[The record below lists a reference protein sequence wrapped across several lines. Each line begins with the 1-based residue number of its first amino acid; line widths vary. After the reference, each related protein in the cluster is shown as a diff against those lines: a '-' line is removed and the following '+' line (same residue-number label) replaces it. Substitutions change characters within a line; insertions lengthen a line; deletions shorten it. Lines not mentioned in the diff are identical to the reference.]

1 MGLFFWNSI
10 LFFKMNQSID
20 TKTKNRISEDLS
32 PTRNLTGLHLKI
44 VGAIAIIWSLFQ
56 LWYASPFPFI
66 FDFGMFKG
74 LPARAIHLGFAL
86 TLTFLIF
93 PFSRDKKISI
103 IDIFISLLA
112 AFCCL
117 YIYFFYDQLVYRG
130 GVLLILSLGENI
142 NIPIELIIGI
152 IGILILLEAT
162 RRAIGLPLVIIAICF
177 LLFSYFGKYA
187 PDIISHGGLS
197 LKRLVGFQWFDQ
209 EAIFGIPIGVSVDF
223 IFLFVLFGALL
234 ETAGGGKYFL
244 NLAFAMVGK
253 MRGGPAKAAILGSG
267 MTGLISGS
275 SIANTVTTGTF
286 TIPIMKKTG
295 FSKEKAG
302 AIEVSSSVNGQLMP
316 PVMGAAAFVMA
327 SFIGVTYFEI
337 VKHAILPAVISY
349 VALFYISHL
358 EALKLNLKG
367 MEEKDVPN
375 LKNTFLAGLHFL
387 IPIFVL
393 IYLLVYLRFTASYSI
408 FYATI
413 ALISVNL
420 INKLIKQPDL
430 KDGLK
435 IWFNQTIVGFEKGAL
450 NMVGVGIAIATA
462 GVIVGAVGSTGLS
475 TNLIIV
481 IESIAKD
488 NVIILLFL
496 TIILCLLLGMGLPTT
511 ANYVVVA
518 SLMAAVLVD
527 VGNASGFIFPLIA
540 VHLFV
545 FYFGLMADVTPPVG
559 LASYAAA
566 AISGGDPLR
575 TGVQAF
581 WYSLRTGILP
591 IVFLFNHELL
601 LIGIENIWHALIV
614 IVTSL
619 TGILVFT
626 AATQAWFIAKL
637 RWYEIV
643 IFLFISLSFLAPDF
657 VLNKFYPKYNYK
669 EINQIQSLKL
679 DPKKEVRF
687 KVTRLSEY
695 GERYKLFVIN
705 KNTFDSNFSLEDYGI
720 NLAKQ
725 NNKFVVD
732 ALKWNSLAKKHGFET
747 DDIIKE
753 FKIENL
759 NRPNK
764 ALVYPFAL
772 ILLLSFGYLNYR
784 RKEKDE
790 NK

>member
-1 MGLFFWNSI
+1 
-10 LFFKMNQSID
+10 MNQNIQKKIKD
-20 TKTKNRISEDLS
+20 KISEDLS
-32 PTRNLTGLHLKI
+32 PTRNLTGLHLRI
-44 VGAIAIIWSLFQ
+44 VSSIAILWTAFQ
-56 LWYASPFPFI
+56 LWIASPFPFVFNI
-66 FDFGMFKG
+66 GMFNG

-86 TLTFLIF
+86 TLTFLIY
-93 PFSRDKKISI
+93 PISRGKKISI
-103 IDIFISLLA
+103 IDILVSLIA

-117 YIYFFYDQLVYRG
+117 YIYFFYDQIINRG
-130 GVLLILSLGENI
+130 GILLKYTLGQYA
-142 NIPIELIIGI
+142 IPVELIIGTT
-152 IGILILLEAT
+152 GILILLEAT

-177 LLFSYFGKYA
+177 LLFSYFGQYA

-244 NLAFAMVGK
+244 DLAFAMVGK

-302 AIEVSSSVNGQLMP
+302 AIEVSSSVNGQIMP

-327 SFIGVTYFEI
+327 SFIGVTYFEV
-337 VKHAILPAVISY
+337 VKHAFLPAIISY
-349 VALFYISHL
+349 IALFYISHL
-358 EALKLNLKG
+358 EALKLGLKG
-367 MEEKDVPN
+367 MEDSDVPN
-375 LKNTFLAGLHFL
+375 LKKTFLSGLHFL

-393 IYLLVYLRFTASYSI
+393 IYMLVFLRYTASYSI

-413 ALISVNL
+413 TLITVNL
-420 INKLIKQPDL
+420 INRTFKQQNFQV
-430 KDGLK
+430 GLK
-435 IWFNQTIVGFEKGAL
+435 TWFNETVVGFEKGAL

-481 IESIAKD
+481 IETIAKD

-496 TIILCLLLGMGLPTT
+496 TIVLCLLLGMGLPTT

-518 SLMAAVLVD
+518 SLMATVLVD
-527 VGNASGFIFPLIA
+527 VGNASGYIFPLIA

-566 AISGGDPLR
+566 AISGGDPLK
-575 TGVQAF
+575 TGVQAL

-601 LIGIENIWHALIV
+601 LIGVENFWHALVV
-614 IVTSL
+614 IITSL
-619 TGILVFT
+619 IGILVFT
-626 AATQAWFIAKL
+626 AATQRWFINKL
-637 RWYEIV
+637 RWYEVIV
-643 IFLFISLSFLAPDF
+643 FLFISLSFLAPEF
-657 VLNKFYPKYNYK
+657 ILNKFSPKYNQQQLSAK
-669 EINQIQSLKL
+669 KIQSLYFEP
-679 DPKKEVRF
+679 DKEVHI
-687 KVTRLSEY
+687 KITRRTEY
-695 GERYKLFVIN
+695 GDRYKLFVID
-705 KNTFDSNFSLEDYGI
+705 KGIFDKDFNLENYGLILTEKENNLIVKSLDWKG
-720 NLAKQ
+720 
-725 NNKFVVD
+725 
-732 ALKWNSLAKKHGFET
+732 LAKKSGIEVG
-747 DDIIKE
+747 DIISN
-753 FKIENL
+753 FKTENL
-759 NRPNK
+759 ERPNK
-764 ALVYPFAL
+764 AVIYPFAAF
-772 ILLLSFGYLNYR
+772 LLFIFGLLNYR
-784 RKEKDE
+784 RSE
-790 NK
+790 N

>member
-1 MGLFFWNSI
+1 MS
-10 LFFKMNQSID
+10 QSFSEKVKDKI
-20 TKTKNRISEDLS
+20 NEDLS
-32 PTRNLTGLHLKI
+32 PTKNLTGLHLKVI
-44 VGAIAIIWSLFQ
+44 ASIAIIWSLFQ

-66 FDFGMFKG
+66 FNFGMFKG

-86 TLTFLIF
+86 TLAFLIY
-93 PFSRDKKISI
+93 PFAKGKKISVF
-103 IDIFISLLA
+103 DILISFVG
-112 AFCCL
+112 AFSCF
-117 YIYFFYDQLVYRG
+117 YIYFFYDQLVDRG
-130 GVLLILSLGENI
+130 GVLLSISIGNNFDL
-142 NIPIELIIGI
+142 PIELIIGSL
-152 IGILILLEAT
+152 GILILLEAT

-177 LLFSYFGKYA
+177 LLFSYFGRYA
-187 PDIISHGGLS
+187 PEIISHGGLS
-197 LKRLVGFQWFDQ
+197 LNRLVGFQWLDQ

-244 NLAFAMVGK
+244 DLAFAMVGK

-302 AIEVSSSVNGQLMP
+302 AIEVSSSVNGQIMP

-327 SFIGVTYFEI
+327 SFIGVTYFEV
-337 VKHAILPAVISY
+337 VKHAFLPAIISY
-349 VALFYISHL
+349 IALFYISHL

-367 MEEKDVPN
+367 MEDADVPN
-375 LKNTFLAGLHFL
+375 LKKTFLSGLHFL

-393 IYLLVYLRFTASYSI
+393 IYMLVYLRFTASYSI
-408 FYATI
+408 FYATVS
-413 ALISVNL
+413 LILVNL
-420 INKLIKQPDL
+420 VYLLIKNSFS
-430 KDGLK
+430 KDALK
-435 IWFNQTIVGFEKGAL
+435 IWFNQTIIGFEKGAL

-462 GVIVGAVGSTGLS
+462 GIIVGAVGSTGLS

-488 NVIILLFL
+488 NVTILLFL

-518 SLMAAVLVD
+518 SLMATVLVD

-566 AISGGDPLR
+566 AISGGDPLK
-575 TGVQAF
+575 TGLQAF

-601 LIGIENIWHALIV
+601 LIGIENIWHALVV
-614 IVTSL
+614 IITSL
-619 TGILVFT
+619 AGILVFT
-626 AATQAWFIAKL
+626 SATQGWFINKL
-637 RWYEIV
+637 KWYEIIV
-643 IFLFISLSFLAPDF
+643 FLIISISLLSPEF
-657 VLNKFYPKYNYK
+657 VLNKFYPKYNYQD
-669 EINQIQSLKL
+669 INNINSVIL

-687 KVTRLSEY
+687 KVTRPSLY
-695 GERYKLFVIN
+695 GDRYKLFVID
-705 KNTFDSNFSLEDYGI
+705 KNTFEEEYNLEDYGI
-720 NLAKQ
+720 NLVKE
-725 NNKFVVD
+725 NNKIIVD
-732 ALKWNSLAKKHGFET
+732 KLKWNSQAKKSGFEMG
-747 DDIIKE
+747 DYISE
-753 FKIENL
+753 FKIENS
-759 NRPNK
+759 NRPSK
-764 ALVYPFAL
+764 LFVYPIA
-772 ILLLSFGYLNYR
+772 ILLLSIFGYLNYR
-784 RKEKDE
+784 RKE
-790 NK
+790 

>member
-1 MGLFFWNSI
+1 
-10 LFFKMNQSID
+10 MNENNQNIKSKIQ
-20 TKTKNRISEDLS
+20 EDLS
-32 PTRNLTGLHLKI
+32 PTKNLSGFHLKI
-44 VGAIAIIWSLFQ
+44 VASIAIIWSLFQ
-56 LWYASPFPFI
+56 LWYASPFPFWFNI
-66 FDFGMFKG
+66 GMFKG

-86 TLTFLIF
+86 TLAFLIF
-93 PFSRDKKISI
+93 PYSRGKKISI
-103 IDIFISLLA
+103 LDILISLTA

-117 YIYFFYDQLVYRG
+117 YIYFFYDQLVDRG
-130 GVLLILSLGENI
+130 GILLKITLGDNI
-142 NIPIELIIGI
+142 IIPIELIIGI

-162 RRAIGLPLVIIAICF
+162 RRVIGMPLVIIAICF

-244 NLAFAMVGK
+244 DLAFAMVGK

-286 TIPIMKKTG
+286 TIPIMKNTG

-302 AIEVSSSVNGQLMP
+302 AIEVSSSVNGQIMP

-327 SFIGVTYFEI
+327 SFIGVTYFEV
-337 VKHAILPAVISY
+337 VKHAFLPAIISY
-349 VALFYISHL
+349 IALFYISHL
-358 EALKLNLKG
+358 EALKLDLKG
-367 MEEKDVPN
+367 MKDEEVPN
-375 LKNTFLAGLHFL
+375 LKKTFLSGLHFL

-393 IYLLVYLRFTASYSI
+393 IYLLVYLRLTASYSI
-408 FYATI
+408 FYATL

-420 INKLIKQPDL
+420 INKILKERDL
-430 KDGLK
+430 KKSLI
-435 IWFNQTIVGFEKGAL
+435 IWYNQTVTGFEKGAI
-450 NMVGVGIAIATA
+450 NMVGVGIAIAPA
-462 GVIVGAVGSTGLS
+462 GIIVGAVGSTGLS

-488 NVIILLFL
+488 NVMILLFL

-518 SLMAAVLVD
+518 SLMATVLVD

-566 AISGGDPLR
+566 AISGGDPLK

-601 LIGIENIWHALIV
+601 LIGIENIWHGLLV
-614 IVTSL
+614 IITSL
-619 TGILVFT
+619 IGILVFT
-626 AATQAWFIAKL
+626 AATQAWFINKL
-637 RWYEIV
+637 RWYEIIV
-643 IFLFISLSFLAPDF
+643 FLIISISFLSPEF
-657 VLNKFYPKYNYK
+657 VLNKFYPKYNYLD
-669 EINQIQSLKL
+669 IDQIQSLNL
-679 DPKKEVRF
+679 DPNKEVRI
-687 KVTRLSEY
+687 KITRYSEY
-695 GERYKLFVIN
+695 GERYKLFVIE
-705 KNTFDSNFSLEDYGI
+705 KNTFEDKFNVSEYGI
-720 NLAKQ
+720 SLVKENGK
-725 NNKFVVD
+725 VIVD
-732 ALKWNSLAKKHGFET
+732 NVKWNGLAKKSGLEYGDYIT
-747 DDIIKE
+747 E
-753 FKIENL
+753 FKTENSD
-759 NRPNK
+759 RPDK
-764 ALVYPFAL
+764 KIVYPIAL
-772 ILLLSFGYLNYR
+772 IFLLIFGYLNN
-784 RKEKDE
+784 RKKLAT
-790 NK
+790 

>member
-1 MGLFFWNSI
+1 MSAD
-10 LFFKMNQSID
+10 ID
-20 TKTKNRISEDLS
+20 KKIENKIKEDLS
-32 PTRNLTGLHLKI
+32 PTRNLTGFHLKLVAI
-44 VGAIAIIWSLFQ
+44 IAITWSLFQ
-56 LWYASPFPFI
+56 LWYASPFPFWLN
-66 FDFGMFKG
+66 FGMFKG

-86 TLTFLIF
+86 LLAFLIF
-93 PFSRDKKISI
+93 PYARGKKVNF
-103 IDIFISLLA
+103 IDILIA
-112 AFCCL
+112 ITGAICCL
-117 YIYFFYDQLVYRG
+117 YIYVFYDQLVDRG
-130 GVLLILSLGENI
+130 GILLKINLSDNFT
-142 NIPIELIIGI
+142 IPIELILGI

-162 RRAIGLPLVIIAICF
+162 RRVIGIPLVVIAVCF
-177 LLFSYFGKYA
+177 LLFSYFGQYA

-244 NLAFAMVGK
+244 DLAFAMVGK

-302 AIEVSSSVNGQLMP
+302 AIEVSSSVNGQIMP

-327 SFIGVTYFEI
+327 SFIGVTYFEV
-337 VKHAILPAVISY
+337 VKHAFLPAIISY
-349 VALFYISHL
+349 IALFYISHL

-367 MEEKDVPN
+367 MDENDIPK
-375 LKNTFLAGLHFL
+375 LKKTFFEGIHFL
-387 IPIFVL
+387 VPIFVL
-393 IYLLVYLRFTASYSI
+393 IYLLVYMRLTASYSI
-408 FYATI
+408 FFATI
-413 ALISVNL
+413 TLIIVNLLNKIFKEKNFKNALIY
-420 INKLIKQPDL
+420 
-430 KDGLK
+430 
-435 IWFNQTIVGFEKGAL
+435 WYNQTVVGFEKGAL
-450 NMVGVGIAIATA
+450 NMVSVGIAIATA
-462 GVIVGAVGSTGLS
+462 GIIVGAVGSTGLS

-518 SLMAAVLVD
+518 SLMATVLVD

-575 TGVQAF
+575 TGAQAF

-591 IVFLFNHELL
+591 IVFLFNSELL
-601 LIGIENIWHALIV
+601 LIGIESIWHGLMV
-614 IVTSL
+614 IATSL
-619 TGILVFT
+619 IGILVFT
-626 AATQAWFIAKL
+626 SATQGWFINKL
-637 RWYEIV
+637 RWYEII
-643 IFLFISLSFLAPDF
+643 IFLIISISLLSPEFI
-657 VLNKFYPKYNYK
+657 LNKFYPKYNYLSVEEINKKQFDYNK
-669 EINQIQSLKL
+669 EIRIKI
-679 DPKKEVRF
+679 
-687 KVTRLSEY
+687 TRLTEY
-695 GERYKLFVIN
+695 GERYKLFVIE
-705 KNTFDSNFSLEDYGI
+705 KNSFDENFSLDDYGMS
-720 NLAKQ
+720 LVVED
-725 NNKFVVD
+725 NKTIID
-732 ALKWNSLAKKHGFET
+732 TLKWNGIAKKSGL
-747 DDIIKE
+747 DMGDIINE
-753 FKIENL
+753 FKIENQ
-759 NRPNK
+759 NRPK
-764 ALVYPFAL
+764 KEIIYPIAL
-772 ILLLSFGYLNYR
+772 ILLSIFGYLNIR
-784 RKEKDE
+784 RRI
-790 NK
+790 

>member
-1 MGLFFWNSI
+1 
-10 LFFKMNQSID
+10 MNQNSNSNI
-20 TKTKNRISEDLS
+20 KNKINEDLS
-32 PTRNLTGLHLKI
+32 PTRNLRGLHLKI
-44 VGAIAIIWSLFQ
+44 VVAIAIIWSLFQ

-66 FDFGMFKG
+66 FNIGMFKG

-86 TLTFLIF
+86 LLAFLIY
-93 PFSRDKKISI
+93 PISKKKKISV
-103 IDIFISLLA
+103 IDVFISLA
-112 AFCCL
+112 ATFCCL
-117 YIYFFYDQLVYRG
+117 YIYFFYDQLVDRG
-130 GVLLILSLGENI
+130 GILLNINFGQNI

-152 IGILILLEAT
+152 CGILILLEAT

-187 PDIISHGGLS
+187 PDMISHGGLS

-223 IFLFVLFGALL
+223 IFLFVLFGGLL

-244 NLAFAMVGK
+244 DLAFAMVGK

-337 VKHAILPAVISY
+337 VKHAFLPAIISY

-375 LKNTFLAGLHFL
+375 LKKTFLAGLHFL

-408 FYATI
+408 FYATV

-420 INKLIKQPDL
+420 LNKLIKQPNF
-430 KDGLK
+430 KDAFK
-435 IWFNQTIVGFEKGAL
+435 TWFNQTIVGFEKGAL

-488 NVIILLFL
+488 NVIILLLL

-518 SLMAAVLVD
+518 SLMATVLVD

-566 AISGGDPLR
+566 AISGGDPLK

-601 LIGIENIWHALIV
+601 LIGIENIWHALLV

-619 TGILVFT
+619 VGILVFT
-626 AATQAWFIAKL
+626 AATQGWFINKL
-637 RWYEIV
+637 RWYEII
-643 IFLFISLSFLAPDF
+643 IFLFISISFLAPDF

-669 EINQIQSLKL
+669 DLKQIHLL
-679 DPKKEVRF
+679 YLEPNKEVRL

-695 GERYKLFVIN
+695 GERYKLFLIK
-705 KNTFDSNFSLEDYGI
+705 KNTFEKTYTLENYGI
-720 NLAKQ
+720 NLSLDE
-725 NNKFVVD
+725 NRIMVD
-732 ALKWNSLAKKHGFET
+732 NLKWNGIAKKVGFVT
-747 DDIIKE
+747 GDIISE

-759 NRPNK
+759 DRPNK
-764 ALVYPFAL
+764 KIIYPFAL
-772 ILLLSFGYLNYR
+772 LILLIFGYLNYR
-784 RKEKDE
+784 KKSS
-790 NK
+790 KI